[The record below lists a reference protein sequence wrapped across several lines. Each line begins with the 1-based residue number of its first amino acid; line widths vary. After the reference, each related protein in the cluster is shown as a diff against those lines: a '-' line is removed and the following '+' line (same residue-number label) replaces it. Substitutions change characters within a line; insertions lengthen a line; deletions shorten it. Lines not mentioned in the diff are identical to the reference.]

1 MSTDM
6 FRLDEALYS
15 ARLLMKLKMR
25 LRFVSI
31 GLNGDFALLDKSYKR
46 IIELEKQVAELE
58 TRNHE

>member
-1 MSTDM
+1 MNKDM
-6 FRLDEALYS
+6 FRLDEALSS
-15 ARLLMKLKMR
+15 ARLLMQLKMR

-58 TRNHE
+58 TKK